1 MVKWL
6 KNNKGFTLVE
16 MMLVLVIIAVLV
28 IITVPNVFKY
38 SSTVDER
45 GCEAYHKMVMGAA
58 EAYKLET
65 NERPKS
71 LQELADKGYLPK
83 GEAEKV
89 EECPGGQKLTIAN
102 GEVKIVEK

>member
-1 MVKWL
+1 MKWL

-45 GCEAYHKMVMGAA
+45 GCEAYHN
-58 EAYKLET
+58 T
-65 NERPKS
+65 IICKS
-71 LQELADKGYLPK
+71 ILFKR
-83 GEAEKV
+83 
-89 EECPGGQKLTIAN
+89 
-102 GEVKIVEK
+102 